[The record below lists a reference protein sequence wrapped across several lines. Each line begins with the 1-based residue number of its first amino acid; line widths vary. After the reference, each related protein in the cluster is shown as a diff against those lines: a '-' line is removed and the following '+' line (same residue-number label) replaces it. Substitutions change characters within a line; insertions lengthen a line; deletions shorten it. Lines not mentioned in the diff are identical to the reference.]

1 MLTPDRPPSDP
12 SDPSTLLQ
20 FIQAFEQANPSQS
33 PYVIANRLRGYTKP
47 AYTTRSWTAATGYE
61 QAFITG
67 TLDREVLLGGAAA
80 DFAHLI
86 AALSDQI
93 AAPGLNWSQ
102 LSRWTADGTSW
113 AGDIGSAIAAFRKT
127 PATPLADWLN
137 RLAGEADYT
146 ADVAA
151 WLAGQRINQGT
162 TLSGA
167 IGGLG
172 SASDQARQFLQGR
185 LGGQIQG
192 NRLTNPASVEA
203 AIRRG
208 IFGYMALLPL
218 GTDRARPLQWLGSR
232 FKLMPRAD
240 SGSGLSELLQG
251 ALHFLHF
258 LVVRGNLEPVQFQ
271 PYQVAQMPGLGQTGV
286 VVSA

>member
-1 MLTPDRPPSDP
+1 MLTPDRPLSGPATLA
-12 SDPSTLLQ
+12 TLLQ
-20 FIQAFEQANPSQS
+20 FIQTFEQANPSQS

-47 AYTTRSWTAATGYE
+47 AYTTRRWTTATGYE

-93 AAPGLNWSQ
+93 AEPGLNWSQ
-102 LSRWTADGTSW
+102 LTGWTADHTSW

-151 WLAGQRINQGT
+151 WLAGQRINQAA

-167 IGGLG
+167 IGALG

-208 IFGYMALLPL
+208 IFGYVALLPL
-218 GTDRARPLQWLGSR
+218 GTDRAMLLQWLGNR
-232 FKLMPRAD
+232 FKTRATAGR
-240 SGSGLSELLQG
+240 GSEPSELLQG

-258 LVVRGNLEPVQFQ
+258 LIRRGNLEPVAFQ
-271 PYQVAQMPGLGQTGV
+271 PYQIAQAPWLGAAGLA
-286 VVSA
+286 VSA